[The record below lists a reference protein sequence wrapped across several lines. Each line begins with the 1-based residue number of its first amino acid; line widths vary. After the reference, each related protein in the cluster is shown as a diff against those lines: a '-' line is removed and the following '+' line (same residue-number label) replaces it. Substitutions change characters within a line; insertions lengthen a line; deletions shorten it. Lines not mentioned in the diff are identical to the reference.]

1 MMKITFLLTNPPNP
15 RMQRRA
21 KAFSRFAECTLS
33 CIRRS
38 GTDIYQYS
46 ESLFTEINEATRDVP
61 AASNLFGRLK
71 AFPGLLK
78 MQMDTLAEMHPDI
91 IYLQGLDCLLVAC
104 IYRRLHDAKVK
115 IVYEVAD
122 LREAFFDGNSIL
134 GKLRNISIQRV
145 EEFLLK
151 RIDLLVATSAKFL
164 DLRYSSLVPKEKTIE
179 VPNIPNMEP
188 FEGYQRKTKGEFVV
202 GYVGVIR
209 YLNQLTNVVD
219 AAAKAGVK
227 VIISGG
233 FQDMA
238 ASTAFCRHCRD
249 LGNVEITG
257 KYNYETDIKAIY
269 ESFDCVCSVYDVSNP
284 NVRIA
289 LPNKLYES
297 VQCEMPL
304 IVSRGTYLGEQVESR
319 GIGATVDCDDVDEI
333 YSLICAIKD
342 RGRLYQRMVDACK
355 DAKSSDLMED
365 KTGQLCEMVMSL
377 SRATG

>member
-1 MMKITFLLTNPPNP
+1 MKITFLLTNPPNP

-21 KAFSRFAECTLS
+21 KAFSSIAECSLS

-38 GTDIYQYS
+38 ETDIYQYS
-46 ESLFTEINEATRDVP
+46 ESLFTSINEVTRDIP

-71 AFPGLLK
+71 VFPDLLK
-78 MQMDTLAEMHPDI
+78 IQMSSLNEIHPDV
-91 IYLQGLDCLLVAC
+91 IYLQGLDCLVMAC
-104 IYRRLHDAKVK
+104 LYRKFHDTKVK

-122 LREAFFDGNSIL
+122 LREAFFDGRSIVE
-134 GKLRNISIQRV
+134 KCRNRLIQRI
-145 EEFLLK
+145 EESLIK
-151 RIDLLVATSAKFL
+151 EVDLLVATSAKFL
-164 DLRYSSLVPKEKTIE
+164 DLRYSKLIPSERTIE

-188 FEGYQRKTKGEFVV
+188 FEGYQRKNEGEFVV

-209 YLNQLTNVVD
+209 YLDQLTNVVD

-227 VIISGG
+227 VIIAGG
-233 FQDMA
+233 FQDA
-238 ASTAFCRHCRD
+238 TASVSFCKHCRD

-304 IVSRGTYLGEQVESR
+304 IVSRGTYLGEQVELR
-319 GIGATVDCDDVDEI
+319 GIGASVNCEDVDEI
-333 YSLICAIKD
+333 YSLISAIKD
-342 RGRLYQRMVDACK
+342 RGELYQKMVDACK
-355 DAKSSDLMED
+355 VAKQSDFMED
-365 KTGQLCEMVMSL
+365 KTGQLCEKVLSL
-377 SRATG
+377 SRNAG